1 MKEGA
6 ALAAPI
12 YIKMNMK
19 YTHVIWDFNGT
30 ILSDMQAGIDS
41 INVMLSARGLPIV
54 ESLAQYRTVFDFP
67 IEDYYRRLGFDFEKE
82 DYKTVLAPMW
92 VALYLQ
98 KSARASLFEG
108 VKPLTAALRQAGVK
122 QSILSASEREMMNEQ
137 LRSRGALAW
146 FDEVWGTDTIHAYGK
161 SGLAA
166 AWRQAHPGDRAVL
179 LGDTVHDFEVAR
191 SIGADC
197 ILIAAGHQDRARL
210 LQCGVPV
217 VDDLSQV
224 FPLLQDA

>member
-1 MKEGA
+1 MYKMK
-6 ALAAPI
+6 
-12 YIKMNMK
+12 MK
-19 YTHVIWDFNGT
+19 YIHVIWDFNGT

-92 VALYLQ
+92 VELYLQ
-98 KSARASLFEG
+98 KSERAPLFEG
-108 VKPLTAALRQAGVK
+108 VKPLTDALRRAGVR
-122 QSILSASEREMMNEQ
+122 QSILSASERDMMTAQ

-161 SGLAA
+161 NGLAA
-166 AWRQAHPGDRAVL
+166 AWRQAHPDDKAVL

-191 SIGADC
+191 FIGADC
-197 ILIAAGHQDRARL
+197 ILVAAGHQDRAKL

-217 VDDLSQV
+217 VDDLSEV